1 MRSIIEEI
9 AHAET
14 EAEAIRQSAA
24 AESRELIQKARA
36 DAEQETARLAEQER
50 EKTRTALEK
59 AEEDGKQLA
68 QTIQQDLLAAADA
81 QCSNAQQRVD
91 EAIHYLMQKVQEIA

>member
-24 AESRELIQKARA
+24 AESRELIQQARA

-81 QCSNAQQRVD
+81 QCANAQQRID
-91 EAIHYLMQKVQEIA
+91 DAIHYLMQKVQEIA